1 MSLGSPM
8 REKRLLVPK
17 IIIFYLSMRRRP
29 QQPSPQEEQKG
40 TARPSAFE
48 TNDPESQSLASATT
62 RHETMMQTYQTPS
75 NKKMNVATTF
85 EVQSGGPDGEAK
97 PFSLCPRNYK
107 QRKQLGFAIFCAIV
121 LSVWHVHS
129 KGKTQ
134 NKQTNKQTNRA
145 TLRVSFENSGK
156 LCSNEYS
163 GRKMVRFVHGCPPI
177 SRISPLVRKFFVP
190 FACNCA
196 KTLSTRVIFP
206 LVGSRTRQKW

>member
-1 MSLGSPM
+1 
-8 REKRLLVPK
+8 LLVPK

-134 NKQTNKQTNRA
+134 NKQTNKQTEQPFEFLSKTPENCVPMNIRGVKWS
-145 TLRVSFENSGK
+145 VSFTVAPQFLEFPRWCANF
-156 LCSNEYS
+156 LF
-163 GRKMVRFVHGCPPI
+163 R
-177 SRISPLVRKFFVP
+177 SPATVRKRS
-190 FACNCA
+190 
-196 KTLSTRVIFP
+196 LR
-206 LVGSRTRQKW
+206 GSFSRL